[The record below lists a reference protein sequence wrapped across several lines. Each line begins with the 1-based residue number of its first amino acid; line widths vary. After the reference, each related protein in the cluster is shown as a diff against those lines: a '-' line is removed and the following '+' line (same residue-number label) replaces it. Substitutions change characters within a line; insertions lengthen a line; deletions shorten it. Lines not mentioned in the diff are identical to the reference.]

1 MPQFEYCPPFAVFN
15 GSIASVKPI
24 LETHS
29 LQSALEN
36 LRTRPNSKLSVSVL
50 VTEGDSSTL
59 IPVTLDLADLEGMRI
74 DDARRVIELFA
85 ERRFRSLPAEPL
97 VTAAS

>member
-1 MPQFEYCPPFAVFN
+1 MPQFEYCPPFAVYN

-24 LETHS
+24 METHS

-36 LRTRPNSKLSVSVL
+36 LRTRPNSRLSISVL

-59 IPVTLDLADLEGMRI
+59 VPVTLQGSDLEGMRF
-74 DDARRVIELFA
+74 DDARRLIELSA
-85 ERRFRSLPAEPL
+85 ERRFRSMATGS
-97 VTAAS
+97 VATAS

>member
-24 LETHS
+24 LETPS
-29 LQSALEN
+29 LQSALAN
-36 LRTRPNSKLSVSVL
+36 LRTRPNSTLTVSVL

-59 IPVTLDLADLEGMRI
+59 IPVTLDVGDLEGMRV
-74 DDARRVIELFA
+74 DDARRLIELFA
-85 ERRFRSLPAEPL
+85 ERRFRSLHAEPMA
-97 VTAAS
+97 TAAP

>member
-15 GSIASVKPI
+15 DSIASVKPI

-36 LRTRPNSKLSVSVL
+36 LRSRPNSRLSVL
-50 VTEGDSSTL
+50 VLVIEGDSSTL
-59 IPVTLDLADLEGMRI
+59 VPVTLHISDLEGLPT
-74 DDARRVIELFA
+74 DDARSLIELYA
-85 ERRFRSLPAEPL
+85 ERRFRSLAAEPL
-97 VTAAS
+97 ATAAT

>member
-15 GSIASVKPI
+15 GSIASVKPV

-29 LQSALEN
+29 LRSALAN
-36 LRTRPNSKLSVSVL
+36 LRTRPNSRLSVSIL

-59 IPVTLDLADLEGMRI
+59 IPVTLDVAELEGLRV
-74 DDARRVIELFA
+74 DDARRLIELSA
-85 ERRFRSLPAEPL
+85 ERRFRSLPAEPMA
-97 VTAAS
+97 TAAP

>member
-15 GSIASVKPI
+15 GSIASVKPV

-36 LRTRPNSKLSVSVL
+36 LRSRPNSSLSVPVL
-50 VTEGDSSTL
+50 VIEGESSTL
-59 IPVTLDLADLEGMRI
+59 VPVTLHIADLEGLSI
-74 DDARRVIELFA
+74 DDARSLIELHA
-85 ERRFRSLPAEPL
+85 ERRFRSLAAEPL
-97 VTAAS
+97 VTAAT

>member
-15 GSIASVKPI
+15 GSIASVNPI

-36 LRTRPNSKLSVSVL
+36 LRSRPNSRLSVPVL
-50 VTEGDSSTL
+50 VVEGDSSTL
-59 IPVTLDLADLEGMRI
+59 VPVTLHFDDLEGLPI
-74 DDARRVIELFA
+74 EEARSLIELYA
-85 ERRFRSLPAEPL
+85 ERRFRSLAAEPL
-97 VTAAS
+97 AIVAT

>member
-15 GSIASVKPI
+15 GSIASVKPV

-36 LRTRPNSKLSVSVL
+36 LRSRPNSSLSVPVL
-50 VTEGDSSTL
+50 VIEGDSSTL
-59 IPVTLDLADLEGMRI
+59 VPVTLHIADLEGLSI
-74 DDARRVIELFA
+74 YDARSLIELHA
-85 ERRFRSLPAEPL
+85 ERRFRSLAAEPL
-97 VTAAS
+97 VTAAT

>member
-29 LQSALEN
+29 LLSALDN
-36 LRTRPNSKLSVSVL
+36 LRSRPNSHLSVPVL
-50 VTEGDSSTL
+50 VIEGDSSTL
-59 IPVTLDLADLEGMRI
+59 VPVTLHFDDLEGLPI
-74 DDARRVIELFA
+74 EGARSLIELYA
-85 ERRFRSLPAEPL
+85 ERRFRSLAAEPL
-97 VTAAS
+97 ATAAT

>member
-24 LETHS
+24 METHS
-29 LQSALEN
+29 LQSALQN
-36 LRTRPNSKLSVSVL
+36 LRTRPHSRLSISVL

-59 IPVTLDLADLEGMRI
+59 VPVTLDSADLEGMRI
-74 DDARRVIELFA
+74 DDARKLIEIHA
-85 ERRFRSLPAEPL
+85 ERRFRSMAAGS
-97 VTAAS
+97 VATAS